1 MVLEAD
7 RLGCVEE
14 VIEIVAA
21 LSIQDVR
28 ERPAE
33 KREQADQLHAR
44 FKDEDSD
51 FIAYVNLWRYLR
63 EQQRALSGN
72 QFRKRCHAEFLHHLR
87 VREWQDLVA
96 QLRQAAKG
104 VGLTFN
110 QQPAEPDAIHV
121 ALLSGLLSHLGLR
134 DAARRD
140 YLGARGARFALWPG
154 SGLARKP
161 PSWVMVAELVETSR
175 LWGRTAAKVDPRGVE
190 PLAEHLIKRTYEEPR
205 WERERGSVVATER
218 ATLYGLPIVAGRKV
232 AYGRIDPELSR
243 SLFIRRALV
252 EGDWETRHAFFAA
265 NRALLEEVERARG
278 ARPPAR
284 HPRRRPGAVRLLRR
298 AHARRRRLG
307 RALRPLVARRAPAPI
322 PDRLDLHPRGPR
334 HGRRRRAGPAGA
346 AGRVA
351 PGRPHPAA
359 ELRVRPGRGARRR
372 DRARPAQAAA
382 AAQADRLRLAR
393 ARAAAG
399 ARDRADPLAAQG
411 PAAPARARP
420 RGGGGRAGAR

>member
-51 FIAYVNLWRYLR
+51 FIGYVNLWRYLR

-154 SGLARKP
+154 SGARP
-161 PSWVMVAELVETSR
+161 QAAVVGHGRRARGDVAAVGPDRGEGRPARRSSR
-175 LWGRTAAKVDPRGVE
+175 SP
-190 PLAEHLIKRTYEEPR
+190 EHLIKRTYEEPH
-205 WERERGSVVATER
+205 WERDRASVVATER

-265 NRALLEEVERARG
+265 NRALLEDVEALEAR
-278 ARPPAR
+278 
-284 HPRRRPGAVRLLRR
+284 
-298 AHARRRRLG
+298 ARRRDILVDDQ
-307 RALRPLVARRAPAPI
+307 ALYDFYDARVPADVVSGAHFDRWWKDARRAE
-322 PDRLDLHPRGPR
+322 PDRLTFTPEDLVKDAG
-334 HGRRRRAGPAGA
+334 RRAGPPGA
-346 AGRVA
+346 AGRLA
-351 PGRPHPAA
+351 PGRDDASA
-359 ELRVRPGRGARRR
+359 QLRVRPGR
-372 DRARPAQAAA
+372 
-382 AAQADRLRLAR
+382 AR
-393 ARAAAG
+393 ATASPCTSRSSSSRSSSRSASTG
-399 ARDRADPLAAQG
+399 SCPRCG
-411 PAAPARARP
+411 PSS
-420 RGGGGRAGAR
+420 

>member
-1 MVLEAD
+1 MLEAD

-51 FIAYVNLWRYLR
+51 FIGYVNLWRYLR

-96 QLRQAAKG
+96 QVRQAAKG

-110 QQPAEPDAIHV
+110 QQPAEPEAIHV
-121 ALLSGLLSHLGLR
+121 ALLTGLLSHLGLR

-175 LWGRTAAKVDPRGVE
+175 LWGRTAAKVDPRAVE
-190 PLAEHLIKRTYEEPR
+190 PLAGHLIKRTYEEPH
-205 WERERGSVVATER
+205 WERDRASVVATER

-243 SLFIRRALV
+243 SLFLRRALV
-252 EGDWETRHAFFAA
+252 EGDWDTRHAFFAA
-265 NRALLEEVERARG
+265 NQRAARGRRGARG
-278 ARPPAR
+278 ARPAAR

-298 AHARRRRLG
+298 ARAGRRRLG
-307 RALRPLVARRAPAPI
+307 RPLRPLVEGRAPRRARPADLHARR
-322 PDRLDLHPRGPR
+322 PRQGP
-334 HGRRRRAGPAGA
+334 GRRAGPAGA
-346 AGRVA
+346 AGRLA
-351 PGRPHPAA
+351 PGGDDAPAQ
-359 ELRVRPGRGARRR
+359 LRVRPGR
-372 DRARPAQAAA
+372 
-382 AAQADRLRLAR
+382 AR
-393 ARAAAG
+393 ATASPCTSRSSSSRSSSRSASTG
-399 ARDRADPLAAQG
+399 SCPRCG
-411 PAAPARARP
+411 PSS
-420 RGGGGRAGAR
+420 